1 MARLAVPAPD
11 DLSHREF
18 TLAPSDVTVENDPFA
33 LRFSPDSQKK
43 ETVAK
48 AINSLCA
55 KFKDDDCSDDPSK
68 WCAVRQS
75 SGLWLRAEVL
85 ACYSDEDNFVNS
97 AEVQHIDEGFK
108 EIVDIT
114 NIFPLDQSLLAYPP
128 QSIRVIPDQVIVK
141 DVTKLV
147 QLFNEYPDMKIRI
160 RIKNTKGKSDRPY
173 FMALKSSFEIGH
185 EEFIDFGELCEKLNI
200 GYRIKA
206 QNTAAVTVNSDDN
219 DVVSVEKLPEGLANS
234 ETGNK
239 NNVEDVK
246 PPSVVST
253 ESDTSMV
260 FENTDMCT
268 NAETTSGRKKSSDD
282 SDSSAVVSPKRC
294 ETPKENAGG
303 ADECL
308 ELSQQGVNWM
318 VRRNMQQASRINER
332 TERKI
337 KTCIS
342 FLRFGMCAVGN
353 NCPNSHDLT
362 SENTVVRGR
371 NRFIYE
377 CLSIELHQRSIMFVM
392 ISHLNEDFYFYVV
405 PVYGTQDIWSVLEQK
420 HLAAINVEEIQT
432 RLYEFYGPQREGMV
446 PRAGLLIGQMVSV
459 YVNENQGPSGWHRGK
474 LLEMDASNNQYKI
487 FLIDHGGEVWVPTS
501 NAFSL
506 EPKFLEWPTQ
516 AIRVS
521 LADVRLK
528 KGVLVSDIIPC
539 LIKHVYIMQVDERST
554 VDEYVVNL
562 FSDDGVTSLAEALES
577 KGFIEFLDEPYEL
590 MMH

>member
-337 KTCIS
+337 KTCI
-342 FLRFGMCAVGN
+342 R
-353 NCPNSHDLT
+353 
-362 SENTVVRGR
+362 
-371 NRFIYE
+371 
-377 CLSIELHQRSIMFVM
+377 FVM